1 MCFVA
6 AKVSLLQHTLAV
18 VNCLTIDYGLFTF
31 ANLTPMQ
38 ALLKTGGDLRLEEG
52 HLVLTRLTA
61 EEIPPAAK
69 ALQEE
74 INRRLPAVDLTDI
87 LVEVDNWVGF
97 TQHLPGL
104 EHAARGEDHP
114 TRLLATLL
122 ALGWVHFKLSR
133 YSRNLV

>member
-1 MCFVA
+1 
-6 AKVSLLQHTLAV
+6 
-18 VNCLTIDYGLFTF
+18 
-31 ANLTPMQ
+31 MQ

-97 TQHLPGL
+97 TQQRSSPPEGTDLRALYDGKISVTPRHIDLTQ
-104 EHAARGEDHP
+104 AATVHDLKG
-114 TRLLATLL
+114 RLGGAPP
-122 ALGWVHFKLSR
+122 KL
-133 YSRNLV
+133 